1 MKTNEGIQQ
10 NPNHEENRDNRELLM
25 KVMKVISD
33 VKDVD
38 PKKEKIIQR
47 LKDIISKL
55 KKHNVIMQE
64 KGGEDPLQSI
74 DNANSNFNEMVGKVF
89 QVKADIIQLQ
99 VKESVNIKNNID
111 QFNKKVVLFRDEFL
125 KTLPFDYDDRITID
139 EINDKYKIL
148 MVYYAKTK
156 EIEAEANEFNRL
168 EKLFEL
174 QKSNYKQV
182 KECEN
187 DLKSLKIMWD
197 AIAMVNYQFNDWK
210 SKPWRQIKADQFLE
224 TNKLLATQLK

>member
-10 NPNHEENRDNRELLM
+10 NPNHEDNRDNRELLM

-89 QVKADIIQLQ
+89 QVKADII
-99 VKESVNIKNNID
+99 
-111 QFNKKVVLFRDEFL
+111 
-125 KTLPFDYDDRITID
+125 
-139 EINDKYKIL
+139 
-148 MVYYAKTK
+148 
-156 EIEAEANEFNRL
+156 
-168 EKLFEL
+168 
-174 QKSNYKQV
+174 
-182 KECEN
+182 
-187 DLKSLKIMWD
+187 
-197 AIAMVNYQFNDWK
+197 
-210 SKPWRQIKADQFLE
+210 
-224 TNKLLATQLK
+224 